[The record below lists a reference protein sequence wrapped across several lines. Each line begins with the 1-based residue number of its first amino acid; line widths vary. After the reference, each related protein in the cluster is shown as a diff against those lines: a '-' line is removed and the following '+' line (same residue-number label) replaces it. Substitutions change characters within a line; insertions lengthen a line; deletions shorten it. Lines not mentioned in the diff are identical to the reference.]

1 MNIRILVVGGGG
13 REHAI
18 TLALSKNIKAELYC
32 VMGKKN
38 PGITKICREVL
49 IHSETD
55 ADAILAFAKRH
66 NIEYV
71 VVGLEA
77 ALAAGVSDV
86 LSAAGIGC
94 VGPSKAAARI
104 ETDKGFCRV
113 LMQKHGIDGCPAY
126 KLCRTPKE
134 AAEYIR
140 SYPGDLVVKPTGLT
154 GGKGVKVMGEQVDR
168 EGAIVYAMTLEN
180 QTIILEERLLGEE
193 FTLMAF
199 VDGKTLVPMPLV
211 QDHKR
216 AFDGDKGPNTG
227 GMGSYTLADH
237 TFPFVTDVDYAV
249 AVAIMRE
256 TVAALAK
263 ECCPYKGVLY
273 GQFMN
278 TTDGPKIV
286 EFNARFGDPE
296 AMNVLSLLDSDFV
309 RIVEHIVSGTLTS
322 ADVSFKKQA
331 TVCKYIVPK
340 DYPEHPHAGDPIVLG
355 PHDNAILYYANVI
368 EEDGILKTQTSRT
381 MAFVGVGADLS
392 EAETKAET
400 ACQNVFGN
408 VRHRT
413 DIGTEALFAKR
424 IAHMKELLG

>member
-1 MNIRILVVGGGG
+1 MNMRILVVGGGG

-18 TLALSKNIKAELYC
+18 TLALSKNTNTDLYC

-38 PGITKICREVL
+38 PGIAKLCREVL
-49 IHSETD
+49 IHPETD
-55 ADAILAFAKRH
+55 ADAVLAFAKQH
-66 NIEYV
+66 NIEYA
-71 VVGLEA
+71 VVGPEA
-77 ALAAGVSDV
+77 PLAAGISDA
-86 LSAAGIGC
+86 LIAAGIGC

-104 ETDKGFCRV
+104 ETDKGFCRS

-126 KLCRTPKE
+126 KICESPKE

-140 SYPGDLVVKPTGLT
+140 SYSGDLAVKPTGLT

-168 EGAIVYAMTLEN
+168 EGAVAYAMTLEN

-237 TFPFVTDVDYAV
+237 TFPFVTDADYA
-249 AVAIMRE
+249 AAFAIMQA

-263 ECCPYKGVLY
+263 EGCPYKGVLY

-278 TTDGPKIV
+278 TADGPKVI

-296 AMNVLSLLDSDFV
+296 AMNVLTLLDSDFTT
-309 RIVEHIVSGTLTS
+309 IAEHIVSGTLS
-322 ADVSFKKQA
+322 PADVSFKKQA

-340 DYPEHPHAGDPIVLG
+340 DYPEHPRAGDPIILG
-355 PHDNAILYYANVI
+355 LHENTILYYANVV
-368 EEDGILKTQTSRT
+368 EEEGVLRTQTSRT
-381 MAFVGVGADLS
+381 MAFVGVGTTLS
-392 EAETKAET
+392 EAEAAAEV
-400 ACQNVFGN
+400 ACRNVSGN

-424 IAHMKELLG
+424 IAHMKELRG

>member
-1 MNIRILVVGGGG
+1 
-13 REHAI
+13 
-18 TLALSKNIKAELYC
+18 YC

-38 PGITKICREVL
+38 PGIAKLCREVL
-49 IHSETD
+49 IHPETD
-55 ADAILAFAKRH
+55 ADAVLAFAKEH
-66 NIEYV
+66 DIDYA
-71 VVGLEA
+71 VVGPEA
-77 ALAAGVSDV
+77 PLAAGVSDALV
-86 LSAAGIGC
+86 AAGIGC

-104 ETDKGFCRV
+104 ETDKGFCRS
-113 LMQKHGIDGCPAY
+113 LMQKYGIDGCPAY
-126 KLCRTPKE
+126 KLCKNPEE

-140 SYPGDLVVKPTGLT
+140 SYPGDLAVKPTGLT

-168 EGAIVYAMTLEN
+168 DGAVAYAMTLRD

-216 AFDGDKGPNTG
+216 AFDGDVGPNTG

-237 TFPFVTDVDYAV
+237 TFPFVTEADYNA
-249 AVAIMRE
+249 AFAIMQE

-263 ECCPYKGVLY
+263 EGCPYKGVLY

-278 TTDGPKIV
+278 TADGPKVI

-296 AMNVLSLLDSDFV
+296 AMNVLTLLDSDFV
-309 RIVEHIVSGTLTS
+309 TIAEHIVAGTLTPD
-322 ADVSFKKQA
+322 DVSFKKQA

-340 DYPEHPHAGDPIVLG
+340 DYPEHPHAGDPITLG
-355 PHDNAILYYANVI
+355 SHENTILYYANVV
-368 EEDGILKTQTSRT
+368 EENGVLQTQTSRT
-381 MAFVGVGADLS
+381 MAFVGVGTDLA
-392 EAETKAET
+392 EAEIAAET
-400 ACQNVFGN
+400 ACRNVSGN
-408 VRHRT
+408 VRHRA

-424 IAHMKELLG
+424 IAHMKELRG

>member
-1 MNIRILVVGGGG
+1 MNMRILVVGGGG

-18 TLALSKNIKAELYC
+18 TLALSKNTKTDLYC

-38 PGITKICREVL
+38 PGIAKLCREVL
-49 IHSETD
+49 IHPETD
-55 ADAILAFAKRH
+55 ADAVLAFAKEH
-66 NIEYV
+66 NIDYA
-71 VVGLEA
+71 VVGPEA
-77 ALAAGVSDV
+77 PLAVAVSLASGKPCAV
-86 LSAAGIGC
+86 IRAE
-94 VGPSKAAARI
+94 KY
-104 ETDKGFCRV
+104 
-113 LMQKHGIDGCPAY
+113 GIDGCPAY
-126 KLCRTPKE
+126 KLCKNPEE

-140 SYPGDLVVKPTGLT
+140 SYPGDLAVKPTGLT

-168 EGAIVYAMTLEN
+168 DGAVAYAMTLRD

-216 AFDGDKGPNTG
+216 AFDGDVGPNTG

-237 TFPFVTDVDYAV
+237 TFPFVTEADYNA
-249 AVAIMRE
+249 AFAIMQE

-263 ECCPYKGVLY
+263 EGCPYKGVLY

-278 TTDGPKIV
+278 TADGPKVI

-296 AMNVLSLLDSDFV
+296 AMNVLTLLDSDFV
-309 RIVEHIVSGTLTS
+309 TIAEHIVAGTLTPD
-322 ADVSFKKQA
+322 DVSFKKQA

-340 DYPEHPHAGDPIVLG
+340 DYPEHPHAGDPITLG
-355 PHDNAILYYANVI
+355 SHENTILYYANVV
-368 EEDGILKTQTSRT
+368 EENGVLQTQTSRT
-381 MAFVGVGADLS
+381 MAFVGVGADLA
-392 EAETKAET
+392 EAEIAAET
-400 ACQNVFGN
+400 ACRNVSGN
-408 VRHRT
+408 VRHRA

-424 IAHMKELLG
+424 IAHMKELRG

>member
-1 MNIRILVVGGGG
+1 D
-13 REHAI
+13 
-18 TLALSKNIKAELYC
+18 LYC

-38 PGITKICREVL
+38 PGIAKLCREVL
-49 IHSETD
+49 IHPETD
-55 ADAILAFAKRH
+55 ADAVLAFAKEH
-66 NIEYV
+66 NIDYA
-71 VVGLEA
+71 VVGPEA
-77 ALAAGVSDV
+77 PLAAGVSDALV
-86 LSAAGIGC
+86 AAGIGC

-104 ETDKGFCRV
+104 ETDKGFCRS
-113 LMQKHGIDGCPAY
+113 LMQKYGIDGCPAY
-126 KLCRTPKE
+126 KLCKNPEE

-140 SYPGDLVVKPTGLT
+140 SYPGDLAVKPTGLT

-168 EGAIVYAMTLEN
+168 DGAVAYAMTLRD

-216 AFDGDKGPNTG
+216 AFDGDVGPNTG

-237 TFPFVTDVDYAV
+237 TFPFVTEADYNA
-249 AVAIMRE
+249 AFAIMQE

-263 ECCPYKGVLY
+263 EGCPYKGVLY

-278 TTDGPKIV
+278 TADGPKVI

-296 AMNVLSLLDSDFV
+296 AMNVLTLLDSDFV
-309 RIVEHIVSGTLTS
+309 TIAEHIVAGTLTPD
-322 ADVSFKKQA
+322 DVSFKKQA

-340 DYPEHPHAGDPIVLG
+340 DYPEHPHAGDPITLG
-355 PHDNAILYYANVI
+355 SHENTILYYANVV
-368 EEDGILKTQTSRT
+368 EENGVLQTQTSRT
-381 MAFVGVGADLS
+381 MAFVGVGADLA
-392 EAETKAET
+392 EAEIAAET
-400 ACQNVFGN
+400 ACRNVSGN
-408 VRHRT
+408 VRHRA

-424 IAHMKELLG
+424 IAHMKELRG